1 MTINKNGIINC
12 IPIEGFKK
20 VSFMNTKFIQSFS
33 DIANWQNGHWWGNSS
48 DSNYKRTTVT
58 FKPGTYKII
67 TTDGFIIT
75 DYLKSS
81 NGSAIIPIRYDKST
95 DKGIYANGDTDFVA
109 NINSATT
116 FTLNYDFRIYLQ
128 TCPSNE
134 ILKTVLNNVFLYK
147 VGETNNTINS
157 NQLYEI

>member
-1 MTINKNGIINC
+1 MIINKNGIINC
-12 IPIEGFKK
+12 IPVEGFKK
-20 VSFMNTKFIQSFS
+20 VSFMNTKFIQSLS
-33 DIANWQNGHWWGNSS
+33 DIANWQNGHWLGNSS

-67 TTDGFIIT
+67 TTEGFIIT

-81 NGSAIIPIRYDKST
+81 NGSNIIPIRYDAST
-95 DKGIYANGDTDFVA
+95 NKGIYDNNNTDFVA

-116 FTLNYDFRIYLQ
+116 FTLNYDFRIYLH

-134 ILKTVLNNVFLYK
+134 ILKTILDNVFLYK

-157 NQLYEI
+157 NQFYEI